1 MNAELP
7 CDTCAHEVK
16 GCCAYNTKDDY
27 CVLGDKWTNQMSIE
41 DLIGG
46 EVMTIPHAR
55 AARDMRKETK

>member
-27 CVLGDKWTNQMSIE
+27 CVLGDKWTDQMSIE

-46 EVMTIPHAR
+46 ET
-55 AARDMRKETK
+55 